1 MYTVETDT
9 ELHNRLVPTRLR
21 SNGIKTAIRHG
32 IGCHREQSNVKEVEL
47 DEILATTA
55 ATDIDLD
62 AIILD

>member
-1 MYTVETDT
+1 MGHSNALTY
-9 ELHNRLVPTRLR
+9 

-32 IGCHREQSNVKEVEL
+32 MGSQREQRNVKEVEL
-47 DEILATTA
+47 REILATTA

>member
-1 MYTVETDT
+1 MVHSNALTY
-9 ELHNRLVPTRLR
+9 

-32 IGCHREQSNVKEVEL
+32 SHREQRNVKEVEL
-47 DEILATTA
+47 REILATTA